1 MAGGTVKGITISFAG
16 DTTKLDKALRQIN
29 KETRDIDK
37 ELKQVDKALK
47 FNPTSVELWRQK
59 QQLLTQ
65 KVEET
70 KRKLDALK
78 QAQAKMD
85 AEGVDKNSKEY
96 RELQREIIA
105 TESKVKTF
113 EGQLKKVGNVNL
125 RAASEQVKQLG
136 NKLTAAGEAMRG
148 ISTAAAAVTAAIGA
162 LTIKSGKWA
171 DDINTM
177 SKVYG
182 IGTGE
187 LQKYSAAADLVDVS
201 VEDIAKTHLRL
212 TKAMSGSEDETG
224 AQAEAFAKLGI
235 ATKDADGNL
244 RDADTVWQET
254 IAALGEMEN
263 ETERDALAMT
273 LMGKSAANLNPL
285 IEDGGDTYKR
295 VADTLKKY
303 DLDFVDQDMLD
314 NANEFN
320 DSIDTIKTL
329 GLVAFQQLGTK
340 LAAYLAPALEKV
352 VDLVGRLAGWF
363 ANLSPKTQA
372 IIAGIAAV
380 LAVTAPLLL
389 GLGKIAF
396 AISSIMGLVSTIGPA
411 IGGVVSAMGPVVIA
425 IAAVVAVGVLL
436 YKNWDKIKAKAIEL
450 KTKVVAAFTQFKT
463 KVSSIFT
470 GIKDAISN
478 AWRTAKAFV
487 FAIVKNIVLKVTSSF
502 NSLKTRVSSIFT
514 AIKTTASTIWS
525 NIKSA
530 ISNAISNAVSN
541 VKTKISSLKSSIS
554 AAWSAIK
561 ESTAKW
567 WNSIKEKITG
577 PFESAKEKISGIIDT
592 IKGWFPISIGKI
604 FKNLSLPHFSLDWA
618 TKDFGKLGSIKYPTG
633 LNVSWYAQGGIFDS
647 PSVIGVGEAGPE
659 AVVPLDKFW
668 DKLDKMQGGET
679 NIVININGS
688 NKDPREIAEEVK
700 RVLIK
705 ETNNRRLAWQ

>member
-1 MAGGTVKGITISFAG
+1 MAGNIKGITIEFNG

-125 RAASEQVKQLG
+125 RAASEQVKELG
-136 NKLTAAGEAMRG
+136 NKLTSAGEAMRG

-162 LTIKSGKWA
+162 LTVKSGKWA

-295 VADTLKKY
+295 VAGTLKKY

-478 AWRTAKAFV
+478 AWRIAKAFVFSIVKNIVLKVTSSFSSLKARVSSIFTGIKDTISNAWRTAKAFV

-502 NSLKTRVSSIFT
+502 NSLKTRVSSIWTNIKT
-514 AIKTTASTIWS
+514 AITKPIEAARD
-525 NIKSA
+525 K
-530 ISNAISNAVSN
+530 
-541 VKTKISSLKSSIS
+541 VK
-554 AAWSAIK
+554 
-561 ESTAKW
+561 
-567 WNSIKEKITG
+567 
-577 PFESAKEKISGIIDT
+577 GIIDK
-592 IKGWFPISIGKI
+592 IKGFFPISIGNVVS
-604 FKNLSLPHFSLDWA
+604 NLKLPHFTISGKFSLDPPSVP
-618 TKDFGKLGSIKYPTG
+618 KFS
-633 LNVSWYAQGGIFDS
+633 VSWYKQGGIFDS
-647 PSVIGVGEAGPE
+647 PTIAGIGEAGPE

-700 RVLIK
+700 RVLIR

>member
-1 MAGGTVKGITISFAG
+1 MAGNIKGITIEFNG

-136 NKLTAAGEAMRG
+136 NNLTAAGEAMRG

-463 KVSSIFT
+463 KVT
-470 GIKDAISN
+470 AIWEAVKKAIQQKVAQMVS
-478 AWRTAKAFV
+478 TAVARIVAF
-487 FAIVKNIVLKVTSSF
+487 
-502 NSLKTRVSSIFT
+502 KTRVATIFT

-530 ISNAISNAVSN
+530 ISNAISNAVSS
-541 VKTKISSLKSSIS
+541 VKTKISGLKKSIS
-554 AAWSAIK
+554 TAWSAIK

-577 PFESAKEKISGIIDT
+577 PFESAKETVSGIIDT

-618 TKDFGKLGSIKYPTG
+618 TKDFGKLGSVKYPTG

-647 PSVIGVGEAGPE
+647 PTIAGIGEAGPE

-700 RVLIK
+700 RVLIR

>member
-1 MAGGTVKGITISFAG
+1 MAGNIKGITIEFNG

-125 RAASEQVKQLG
+125 RAASEQVKELG
-136 NKLTAAGEAMRG
+136 NKLTSAGEAMRG

-162 LTIKSGKWA
+162 LTVKSGKWA

-295 VADTLKKY
+295 VAGTLKKY

-396 AISSIMGLVSTIGPA
+396 AISSIMGLISTIGPA

-463 KVSSIFT
+463 KVT
-470 GIKDAISN
+470 AIWE
-478 AWRTAKAFV
+478 AVKKAIQQKV
-487 FAIVKNIVLKVTSSF
+487 AQMVSAAVARIVAF
-502 NSLKTRVSSIFT
+502 KTRIATIFT

-541 VKTKISSLKSSIS
+541 VKTKISGLKSSIS
-554 AAWSAIK
+554 AAWSSIK

>member
-1 MAGGTVKGITISFAG
+1 MAGNIKGITIEFNG

-125 RAASEQVKQLG
+125 RAASEQVKELG
-136 NKLTAAGEAMRG
+136 NKLTSAGEAMRG

-162 LTIKSGKWA
+162 LTVKSGKWA

-295 VADTLKKY
+295 VAGTLKKY

-396 AISSIMGLVSTIGPA
+396 AISSIMGLISTIGPA

-450 KTKVVAAFTQFKT
+450 KTKVVAAFTQFK
-463 KVSSIFT
+463 
-470 GIKDAISN
+470 A
-478 AWRTAKAFV
+478 
-487 FAIVKNIVLKVTSSF
+487 KVTAIWEAVKKAIQQKVAQMVSAAVARIVAF
-502 NSLKTRVSSIFT
+502 KTRIATIFT

-530 ISNAISNAVSN
+530 ISNAISNAVSS
-541 VKTKISSLKSSIS
+541 VKTKISGLKKSIS
-554 AAWSAIK
+554 TAWSAIK

>member
-162 LTIKSGKWA
+162 LTVKSGKWA

-396 AISSIMGLVSTIGPA
+396 AISSIMGLISTIGPA

-478 AWRTAKAFV
+478 AWRIAKAFVFSIVKNIVLKVTSSFSSLKARVSSIFTGIKDTISNAWRTAKAFV

-502 NSLKTRVSSIFT
+502 NSLKTRVSSIWTNIKT
-514 AIKTTASTIWS
+514 AITKPIEAARD
-525 NIKSA
+525 K
-530 ISNAISNAVSN
+530 
-541 VKTKISSLKSSIS
+541 VK
-554 AAWSAIK
+554 
-561 ESTAKW
+561 
-567 WNSIKEKITG
+567 
-577 PFESAKEKISGIIDT
+577 GIIDK
-592 IKGWFPISIGKI
+592 IKGFFPISIGNVVS
-604 FKNLSLPHFSLDWA
+604 NLKLPHFTISGKFSLDPPSVP
-618 TKDFGKLGSIKYPTG
+618 KFS
-633 LNVSWYAQGGIFDS
+633 VSWYKQGGIFDS
-647 PSVIGVGEAGPE
+647 PTIAGIGESGPE

-700 RVLIK
+700 RVLIR